1 MASLSD
7 IKVPRGPPRP
17 CPACSEP
24 PSLPLPYL
32 SVSGWGCIPP
42 RASPQVGPGWGR
54 TWPLRIWVPRPK
66 PRTRGH
72 PAACEGWGRAQ
83 WDIPSCL
90 GAPGSLPLRQ
100 GIRRLR
106 QRAQCWWLLLAGEGG
121 LRWAGWDPPPRGHLS
136 QSPISYA
143 LAVPSVSSFFF
154 CLWLLR
160 QPPRASEAHRLLSGK
175 PHPSGSW
182 ATPAGGA
189 LSPTT
194 ACQTPKEFC
203 VEEAVPRWVL
213 IVTKLQFVTVA
224 DSTLPRVG
232 GARLGSWRR
241 GTSEPLGLHLG
252 RA

>member
-1 MASLSD
+1 M
-7 IKVPRGPPRP
+7 
-17 CPACSEP
+17 
-24 PSLPLPYL
+24 
-32 SVSGWGCIPP
+32 
-42 RASPQVGPGWGR
+42 
-54 TWPLRIWVPRPK
+54 PRPK

-90 GAPGSLPLRQ
+90 GAPGSLPPRQ

-106 QRAQCWWLLLAGEGG
+106 QRAQCWWLLLVGEGG
-121 LRWAGWDPPPRGHLS
+121 LHWAGWDPPPRGHLS

-143 LAVPSVSSFFF
+143 AGCPQRVLFFF
-154 CLWLLR
+154 LPLAPSPASF
-160 QPPRASEAHRLLSGK
+160 QPPRASKAHRLLSGK

-182 ATPAGGA
+182 ATPARGA

-194 ACQTPKEFC
+194 ACQTPEEFC

-232 GARLGSWRR
+232 GARLGNWRR

-252 RA
+252 WT

>member
-7 IKVPRGPPRP
+7 FKVPRGPPRP

-32 SVSGWGCIPP
+32 SVSGWGCITP

-154 CLWLLR
+154 LPLAPSPASTGLR
-160 QPPRASEAHRLLSGK
+160 GPQALVWETSSIRLLGHTCRRC
-175 PHPSGSW
+175 PVPYHCLPDPQGVLCRGGS
-182 ATPAGGA
+182 A
-189 LSPTT
+189 
-194 ACQTPKEFC
+194 
-203 VEEAVPRWVL
+203 
-213 IVTKLQFVTVA
+213 
-224 DSTLPRVG
+224 
-232 GARLGSWRR
+232 
-241 GTSEPLGLHLG
+241 
-252 RA
+252 

>member
-1 MASLSD
+1 M
-7 IKVPRGPPRP
+7 PHP
-17 CPACSEP
+17 
-24 PSLPLPYL
+24 
-32 SVSGWGCIPP
+32 
-42 RASPQVGPGWGR
+42 
-54 TWPLRIWVPRPK
+54 T

-90 GAPGSLPLRQ
+90 GAPGSLPPRQ

-121 LRWAGWDPPPRGHLS
+121 LRWAGWDPLPRGHLS
-136 QSPISYA
+136 QSRISHA
-143 LAVPSVSSFFF
+143 AGCPLRVLFLF

-160 QPPRASEAHRLLSGK
+160 QSSSSLHGLRPTGSCLGNLIHQALGPHLLEV
-175 PHPSGSW
+175 PCPL
-182 ATPAGGA
+182 P
-189 LSPTT
+189 T
-194 ACQTPKEFC
+194 ACQTPEEFC
-203 VEEAVPRWVL
+203 VEEALPRWVL
-213 IVTKLQFVTVA
+213 IVTELQLVTIA

-232 GARLGSWRR
+232 GAWLGNWRR